1 MDIIWNGTGSS
12 NLGIPIYSPNR
23 KISENDIRT
32 EYFANPSQARKLVT
46 DLPDDFPLAISLTVA
61 EFDEEHLQLALRIA
75 EDLTSVGFDIE
86 TRSIHPSQYWEQLS
100 NPIKPYQLIL
110 GSLPPIQTTNS
121 FLTGVMHSRGMIN
134 ISDHRDGTLDLMIE
148 EQISE
153 LNTEIRMQRLSDIQE
168 HILEN
173 RYMFTPINA
182 PSYWIYSDTI
192 ENFYPPNA
200 IGEYSH
206 WSHVWIAN

>member
-1 MDIIWNGTGSS
+1 
-12 NLGIPIYSPNR
+12 
-23 KISENDIRT
+23 
-32 EYFANPSQARKLVT
+32 
-46 DLPDDFPLAISLTVA
+46 
-61 EFDEEHLQLALRIA
+61 
-75 EDLTSVGFDIE
+75 
-86 TRSIHPSQYWEQLS
+86 
-100 NPIKPYQLIL
+100 
-110 GSLPPIQTTNS
+110 
-121 FLTGVMHSRGMIN
+121 MIN

-153 LNTEIRMQRLSDIQE
+153 LNEEIRIQRLSDIQK

-173 RYMFTPINA
+173 RYMFTPINS

-192 ENFYPPNA
+192 ENFYPTNA